1 MSVELSRPWKAEA
14 AFQGEAVI
22 EVVADELERAAVA
35 VRLGVAGIAELAC
48 RFSLSMVPGEF
59 GRVMG
64 EGRLRARMTRECVVS
79 LDDFE
84 EHITEA
90 FRVVFVPEGTEAH
103 DDDPEADDEVPY
115 AGSTIDLGEAT
126 VEQVALMMAPYP
138 RKPGV
143 ELAEE
148 AGEQQSSP
156 FAALS
161 RLRTAH

>member
-1 MSVELSRPWKAEA
+1 VSVELSHPWKAEA
-14 AFQGEAVI
+14 AFQGEVAI
-22 EVVADELERAAVA
+22 EVVADASERAAVA

-59 GRVMG
+59 GRIMG
-64 EGRLRARMTRECVVS
+64 DGRLRARVTRECVVS

-90 FRVVFVPEGTEAH
+90 FRVVFVPEGTESN

-115 AGSTIDLGEAT
+115 AGSMIDLGEAT

-143 ELAEE
+143 ALAEE

-156 FAALS
+156 FASLS
-161 RLRTAH
+161 RLRPAH

>member
-22 EVVADELERAAVA
+22 EVVADELERAVVA